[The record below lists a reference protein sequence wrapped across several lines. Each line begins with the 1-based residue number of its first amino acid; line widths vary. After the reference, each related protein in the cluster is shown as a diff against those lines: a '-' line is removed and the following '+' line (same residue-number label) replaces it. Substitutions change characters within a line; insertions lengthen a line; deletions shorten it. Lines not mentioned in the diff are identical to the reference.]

1 MNERDFPHIVE
12 LRLPAGGFRSQSDDM
27 LAFAASGASSLVVAT
42 GGTNDEQYYVRY
54 CFADPAHADASV
66 TSSAVRGL
74 HRPLVAAG
82 RAGEL
87 R

>member
-42 GGTNDEQYYVRY
+42 GGTNDEQYYVR
-54 CFADPAHADASV
+54 
-66 TSSAVRGL
+66 
-74 HRPLVAAG
+74 
-82 RAGEL
+82 
-87 R
+87 